1 MQNLQVIEQDGI
13 RVLTSKQLAE
23 EYGTAIAHRLF

>member
-1 MQNLQVIEQDGI
+1 MQNLQIIKQNGV